1 MQHIIISKIDPQK
14 ISEEWVLNEI
24 QKIKY
29 TYGLNSVIRYNLKR
43 IEEHETQ
50 SVAEHVYNMLI
61 LAHYFRDLEDPEHK
75 MDMAK
80 ITKMILMHDMGEIET
95 GDIIMGSKN
104 KMHEELEGLSIDTV
118 AIKSPDFIKR
128 EIGELFDEFEN
139 PTTLEGKFVKAIDK
153 IEAPIW
159 FINLPTHNMI
169 KKATSVERREN
180 NERKRRELYP
190 SLGFKII
197 ERFAIVLDEHG
208 RRNGLYE

>member
-1 MQHIIISKIDPQK
+1 MKTK
-14 ISEEWVLNEI
+14 ISLDQITDEWVLGEI
-24 QKIKY
+24 KKIRY

-43 IEEHETQ
+43 LEEFETQ

-75 MDMAK
+75 MDMGK

-95 GDIIMGSKN
+95 GDIIMGSKD
-104 KMHEELEGLSIDTV
+104 KSAEELESLSINTV
-118 AIKSPDFIKR
+118 AINSPEFIKN
-128 EIGELFDEFEN
+128 EIRELFEEFEN

-169 KKATSVERREN
+169 KNATTVERRES

-190 SLGFKII
+190 ILGFKII
-197 ERFAIVLDEHG
+197 EKFAIILDEHG
-208 RRNGLYE
+208 RRNGLYQ